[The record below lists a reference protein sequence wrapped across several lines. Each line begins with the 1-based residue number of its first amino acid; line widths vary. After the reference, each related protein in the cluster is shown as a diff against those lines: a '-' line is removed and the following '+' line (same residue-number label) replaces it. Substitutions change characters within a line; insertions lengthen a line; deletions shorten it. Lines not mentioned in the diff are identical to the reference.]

1 MKIFM
6 PVLWFLLFFSLPVL
20 AENDSQPVAENDLI
34 RVSAERLEA
43 DDASRSVVFTG
54 KVKAR
59 QAGMVVYADKM
70 TLYYSADEAKEAKEV
85 DRVEIDGKLRIVQ
98 DDRIATADRGI
109 FLNRQGRV
117 LLSGHAEVHQAGNS
131 VVGDEIVYYLN
142 ESRSV
147 VKSQPDSRVN
157 AVFHPG
163 RKP

>member
-1 MKIFM
+1 M
-6 PVLWFLLFFSLPVL
+6 
-20 AENDSQPVAENDLI
+20 AENDLI
-34 RVSAERLEA
+34 KVSAERLEA

-54 KVKAR
+54 KVQAR

-70 TLYYSADEAKEAKEV
+70 TLYYSADEAKEV

-109 FLNRQGRV
+109 FLNRQGQV

-131 VVGDEIVYYLN
+131 VVGDEIIYYLN

>member
-6 PVLWFLLFFSLPVL
+6 PVLWSLLLFSLPVF
-20 AENDSQPVAENDLI
+20 AANDSPLVAENDLI
-34 RVSAERLEA
+34 KVSAERLEA

-70 TLYYSADEAKEAKEV
+70 TLYYSDDESKEV

-98 DDRIATADRGI
+98 DDRIATADHGI
-109 FLNRQGRV
+109 FMNRQGRV

-163 RKP
+163 GKP

>member
-1 MKIFM
+1 MKISLT
-6 PVLWFLLFFSLPVL
+6 VLWFLLFFSLPVL
-20 AENDSQPVAENDLI
+20 AANDSQPVAENDLI
-34 RVSAERLEA
+34 KVSAERLEA

-70 TLYYSADEAKEAKEV
+70 TLYYSADEAKEV

-131 VVGDEIVYYLN
+131 VVGDEIIYYLN

-157 AVFHPG
+157 AVFNPG
-163 RKP
+163 GKP

>member
-6 PVLWFLLFFSLPVL
+6 PVLWALLVFSLPVF
-20 AENDSQPVAENDLI
+20 AANDIQPVAENDLI
-34 RVSAERLEA
+34 KVSAERLEA
-43 DDASRSVVFTG
+43 DEASRSVVFTG

-70 TLYYSADEAKEAKEV
+70 TLYYSDDESTEV

-98 DDRIATADRGI
+98 DDRIATADRGV

-131 VVGDEIVYYLN
+131 VVGDEIIYYLN

-147 VKSQPDSRVN
+147 VKSQPDTRVN
-157 AVFHPG
+157 AIFHPG
-163 RKP
+163 GKP